1 MGATRLATNGCKHQT
16 LQAIYG
22 WNLQTAIR
30 YTQNAEHAAT
40 AKAEIHLLAKSRAA

>member
-1 MGATRLATNGCKHQT
+1 LGATRLAANGCKHQT

-30 YTQNAEHAAT
+30 YTQTAEHAAT
-40 AKAEIHLLAKSRAA
+40 AKAEIHLLVKRAA